1 MFLTHL
7 YSKTFISKALQLFN
21 DILAK
26 IKEEGLQKLLFTV
39 TLITHL
45 QLKRVILATEKD
57 LCKVQAMCAML

>member
-7 YSKTFISKALQLFN
+7 YSKTFKSKALQLFN

-45 QLKRVILATEKD
+45 QLKKVKLATEKD
-57 LCKVQAMCAML
+57 LCKVQAMCTML

>member
-1 MFLTHL
+1 MFLTRL
-7 YSKTFISKALQLFN
+7 YSKTFKSKALQLFN

-45 QLKRVILATEKD
+45 QLKKVILATEKD
-57 LCKVQAMCAML
+57 LCKVQAMCTML